1 MPIRA
6 VIFDRDGVLST
17 FDMQAVAAFILPIVP
32 QSLDELSQHW
42 IRWTAQVGPP
52 SSAEAED
59 AYWRAFWDWLAAELD
74 LDATR
79 LAQLHHFQYLDF
91 MRAYPD
97 SRSAMLAAKDGGLQV
112 AVLSNFALLSLDRS
126 LERLGL
132 ADLVDLA
139 ISATAIG
146 VRKPDPAAFRT
157 VTAALGVAPSEC
169 LLFDDEPP
177 NVAAARRLGMTAY
190 LVDRSAALHD
200 PSTVADLSGLADLLK
215 LANRPPV

>member
-32 QSLDELSQHW
+32 QSLDELGQHW
-42 IRWTAQVGPP
+42 IRWTDQVGPP

-59 AYWRAFWDWLAAELD
+59 AYWRAFWDWLAAELA
-74 LDATR
+74 LDATH

-91 MRAYPD
+91 ISVYPD
-97 SRSAMLAAKDGGLQV
+97 SRPALLAAKNGGLQV
-112 AVLSNFALLSLDRS
+112 AVLSNFSLLSLDRS
-126 LERLGL
+126 LARLGL

-157 VTAALGVAPSEC
+157 VTTALGVAPSEC

-190 LVDRSAALHD
+190 LVDRAAALHGLG
-200 PSTVADLSGLADLLK
+200 TVADLSGLADLLK
-215 LANRPPV
+215 LAHRPPV